1 MTAWGGGDSR
11 GFAPGATGKKG
22 GEKFMLFSDHNRS
35 TPKAAAQR
43 FGGSRYS
50 NQECIVNSREEC
62 IVNSKEECIVNS
74 QEECIVTS
82 N

>member
-1 MTAWGGGDSR
+1 MTAWVERISSE
-11 GFAPGATGKKG
+11 FAPDATEKKEG
-22 GEKFMLFSDHNRS
+22 QKFMLFSDHNRS

-50 NQECIVNSREEC
+50 NQECIVNSKEEC

-74 QEECIVTS
+74 KEECIVTS